1 MSVVIF
7 WHVVVLLLI
16 MRLTIV
22 CEWLVNLLIIRM
34 SDFMPRELKLFKRS
48 VLFFHVVMLVMRLKG
63 LMPIVVTFILGIP
76 ELLLI
81 IFINA
86 VVVSLF
92 SMMLRLVLVVKVHE
106 VMIKSMP
113 VIIVVALVSSIVTF
127 CISMLTRRPV
137 KLLMI
142 NRPF

>member
-48 VLFFHVVMLVMRLKG
+48 VLFFHVVMLVMRFKG

-92 SMMLRLVLVVKVHE
+92 SMMLRLILVVKIHE

-127 CISMLTRRPV
+127 RISMLR
-137 KLLMI
+137 
-142 NRPF
+142 

>member
-34 SDFMPRELKLFKRS
+34 SDFMPRELKLLKRS

-92 SMMLRLVLVVKVHE
+92 SMMLRLVLVAKVHE
-106 VMIKSMP
+106 VMIKSMS

-127 CISMLTRRPV
+127 RISMLR
-137 KLLMI
+137 
-142 NRPF
+142 